1 MSENIRILRLSDRQE
16 VPATLTRISQK
27 NVDDFETFWKPRILA
42 KNQGDEYWD
51 WQYKSRTY
59 LSRGNYE
66 AYAIEYEKITQGM
79 MLIETENHRSWF
91 DPEVRLVYVATLETA
106 PWNRFSFQPDPML
119 QRIGSNLL
127 RFAKFRS
134 QQLGYKGLVGL
145 HSLPRAE
152 SFYEKLNMNNCGKD
166 PDKDNLTYFEW
177 YKSGERQ

>member
-1 MSENIRILRLSDRQE
+1 M
-16 VPATLTRISQK
+16 
-27 NVDDFETFWKPRILA
+27 
-42 KNQGDEYWD
+42 
-51 WQYKSRTY
+51 
-59 LSRGNYE
+59 
-66 AYAIEYEKITQGM
+66 EYEKITQGM
-79 MLIETENHRSWF
+79 MLIETANHRSWF
-91 DPEVRLVYVATLETA
+91 NPEVRLVYVATLETA
-106 PWNRFSFQPDPML
+106 PWNRFSFQSDPMF

-134 QQLGYKGLVGL
+134 QQLGYRGSVGL

>member
-1 MSENIRILRLSDRQE
+1 
-16 VPATLTRISQK
+16 
-27 NVDDFETFWKPRILA
+27 
-42 KNQGDEYWD
+42 
-51 WQYKSRTY
+51 
-59 LSRGNYE
+59 
-66 AYAIEYEKITQGM
+66 M

-91 DPEVRLVYVATLETA
+91 NPEARLVYVATLETA
-106 PWNRFSFQPDPML
+106 PWNRFSFQSDPMF
-119 QRIGSNLL
+119 QWIGSNLL

-134 QQLGYKGLVGL
+134 QQLGYRGSVGL